1 MIVSKDNER
10 LKLVRK
16 LHDKRWRDK
25 LGLFFVEG
33 EDAVAAAT
41 APPVDL
47 LWAGED
53 VEPKLLAAV
62 ASAPHAPRVIAVY
75 RRGDLPAWE
84 ERDATLALWH
94 IADPGNVGALIRTA
108 EAFGAAVALSAGCAD
123 PTSPKALRA
132 SAGSIWRVPL
142 GTYESNSLLQARR
155 VALVAHGGEPLSS
168 VDLSG
173 RVVFLLGAERE
184 GLPDEV
190 ERDVDATIPIA
201 GAESLNVAISGALAL
216 YERARQVEMVSDT

>member
-1 MIVSKDNER
+1 MITSKDNER

-16 LHDKRWRDK
+16 LHDKRWREK

-33 EDAVAAAT
+33 EDAVTAAT

-53 VEPKLLAAV
+53 IEPRLLADV
-62 ASAPHAPRVIAVY
+62 ASAPHAPRVIGVY
-75 RRGDLPAWE
+75 RRADLPAWE

-94 IADPGNVGALIRTA
+94 VSDPGNVGTLIRTA
-108 EAFGAAVALSAGCAD
+108 ESFGAAVVLSEGCAD

-142 GTYESNSLLQARR
+142 GTWAELGGRR

-173 RVVFLLGAERE
+173 RMAFLLGAERA
-184 GLPDEV
+184 GLPAEV
-190 ERDVDATIPIA
+190 ERDVDATIPIL
-201 GAESLNVAISGALAL
+201 GAESLNVAVSGALAL
-216 YERARQVEMVSDT
+216 YERARQLP